1 MDLTESNSNSL
12 NNLLEKVSKQQK
24 FVFLL
29 VILTLTY

>member
-12 NNLLEKVSKQQK
+12 NNLLEKVPKEQK